1 MRPLR
6 PHQTK
11 AIDMLRLSIM
21 AGKRRPML
29 QAPTGFG
36 KTLLAA
42 AIVQGALS
50 KGKRVV
56 FTVPAISLIDQTV
69 QSFMAEGID
78 QIGVIQASHEMT
90 DPAQPIQVA
99 SVQTLQRREFPRAD
113 IVVVDEAHR
122 AHKVVFEWMDKA
134 KIPFVGLS
142 ATPWTKG
149 LGKHYDDLI
158 IAATTQELIDGGY
171 LSPFRV
177 FAPSHPDLSGVRT
190 TAGDYNEA
198 DLSEAMDKPQITADV
213 VETWLKLA
221 RGRPTLCFGVDRA
234 HAKSLQ
240 AGFEKVGVQAAYMD
254 AFTDMEAREQIR
266 RDFESGRVRVVC
278 NVGVLTTGVDWDVR
292 CLVLA
297 RPTKSEMLFTQI
309 VGRALRTASGKED
322 ALILDH
328 TDTTLNLG
336 FVTDIHH
343 ETLDMGRMAGK
354 QAARPQE
361 HRPRL
366 PKECTSC
373 SFLKPAG
380 VHKCPNCGF
389 APAQQPT
396 VEVVDGE
403 LEQVRGK
410 KRELSSDEKRAIY
423 GGLLWIARDKGYA
436 DGWCAHKFKE
446 RCGVWP
452 NHYKHTPP
460 LPPTPDLLSWLKS
473 RQIAWA
479 AVQKKIKKQQEAR
492 HAA

>member
-1 MRPLR
+1 
-6 PHQTK
+6 
-11 AIDMLRLSIM
+11 M
-21 AGKRRPML
+21 AGKKRPML
-29 QAPTGFG
+29 MAPTGAG
-36 KTLLAA
+36 KTLLSAH
-42 AIVQGALS
+42 IVQRALDR
-50 KGKRVV
+50 GNRVV

-69 QSFMAEGID
+69 NAFMAEGID
-78 QIGVIQASHEMT
+78 QIGVIQSKHEMT
-90 DPAQPIQVA
+90 DASKPVQIA
-99 SVQTLQRREFPRAD
+99 SVQTLIKRDFPRAD
-113 IVVVDEAHR
+113 LIVVDEAHV
-122 AHKVVFEWMDKA
+122 AHKVIFDWMGKTTV
-134 KIPFVGLS
+134 PFIGLS

-158 IAATTQELIDGGY
+158 IAATTQELIDAGY

-190 TAGDYNEA
+190 TAGDFNEA
-198 DLSEAMDKPQITADV
+198 DLSEAMDKPHITADV
-213 VETWLKLA
+213 VSTWLRLGEN
-221 RGRPTLCFGVDRA
+221 RQTICFGVDRK
-234 HAKSLQ
+234 HAKSLRET
-240 AGFEKVGVQAAYMD
+240 FERSGVSAEYID
-254 AFTDMEAREQIR
+254 AHTSIEDREEIR
-266 RDFESGRVRVVC
+266 RKFHNGDVRVVC
-278 NVGVLTTGVDWDVR
+278 NVGCLIAGVDWDVR

-297 RPTKSEMLFTQI
+297 RPTKSEILFTQAI
-309 VGRALRTASGKED
+309 GRGLRTANGKQD
-322 ALILDH
+322 CIILDH

-354 QAARPQE
+354 QAAKPQE
-361 HRPRL
+361 RRPRL

-389 APAQQPT
+389 APTQQPT

-423 GGLLWIARDKGYA
+423 AGLLWVAREKGYA

-452 NHYKHTPP
+452 NHYKHTSP

-479 AVQKKIKKQQEAR
+479 AVQKKIRKQQEAR